1 MTQGLCARSMR
12 TPRRAGGFTM
22 VEMIVAITVLLIA
35 VLSTSVAQIA
45 ALRLQDGAKETN
57 VALADLESA
66 MESVM
71 AMSIDTIP
79 IDGSRFEAGQPVAAY
94 EGLHLRDQRIVTTYP
109 GYTLGGVVPD
119 PLPIVMTTTWTD
131 RRGAQRSA
139 VLRGMKT
146 K

>member
-1 MTQGLCARSMR
+1 MTQGLCARTPR

-79 IDGSRFEAGQPVAAY
+79 IDGSRFESGQPVAAF
-94 EGLHLRDQRIVTTYP
+94 ERLHLRDQRIVATYP
-109 GYTLGGVVPD
+109 GYTLGGSVPD

-131 RRGAQRSA
+131 RRGVQRSA